1 MLSQILMIYFVF
13 KFLSLLPLSL
23 LQSLGTFIGWLLYLL
38 PSSIRRITEI
48 NIRLVYPELSHFQ
61 QQALIKKS
69 IKSQCC
75 SFIECIKFWGK
86 PATYSLSCIG
96 EIHNS
101 HHLTQAIQDQK
112 GVIVVVPH
120 LGNWE
125 LLNAWLCMQSHPV
138 IMYKPNKNKA
148 INRYILEARQKCNAT
163 LVPADETGVRAI
175 FKHLKQGGLTVIL
188 PDHMPKPSGGIYA
201 DFFQQNVMSGTI
213 VSKLAY
219 KTQAHVIGL
228 SCLRNTTHHHFDIYC
243 DVVAKNIFSKDLE
256 ESVRCLNQH
265 MEQTIALAPEQYIW
279 SYKRFRNCIG
289 HHNPYRHPPVPYAK
303 AS

>member
-1 MLSQILMIYFVF
+1 MYFVF

-96 EIHNS
+96 EIHNA

-201 DFFQQNVMSGTI
+201 VFFQQNVMSGTI
-213 VSKLAY
+213 VSKLAH

-228 SCLRNTTHHHFDIYC
+228 SCLRNSTHHTFDIYC
-243 DVVAKNIFSKDLE
+243 NVVPSSIFSKALE
-256 ESVRCLNQH
+256 ESVHCLNQH
-265 MEQTIALAPEQYIW
+265 MENMIALAPEQYIW
-279 SYKRFRNCIG
+279 SYKRFRNCAD
-289 HHNPYRHPPVPYAK
+289 HYNPYRDPPKPSAK